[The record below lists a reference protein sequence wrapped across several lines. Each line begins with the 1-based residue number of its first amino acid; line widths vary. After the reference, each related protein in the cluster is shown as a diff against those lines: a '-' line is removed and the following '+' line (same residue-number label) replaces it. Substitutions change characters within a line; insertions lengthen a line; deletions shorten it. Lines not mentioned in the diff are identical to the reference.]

1 MLQINVGY
9 AENGKRLDRFLFSVF
24 PDIPGAAFFK
34 AFKKKDVKVN
44 GKRAREDILV
54 AEGDVVL
61 VYLPSESIPGRER
74 PDAGNGSDERERPG
88 ADNKPDEREQPG
100 ANSAP
105 TGREREGSRNA
116 EGVRRGR
123 SPVLPADFKPEIA
136 YEDDALL
143 IVVKPQG
150 VLVQEAMPDS
160 VSGQG
165 MASQVDTGFDD
176 AVRAWWSETRS
187 GLPDGF
193 PTLCHRL
200 DRNTGGLLMF
210 AKSTEALQA
219 VTQKLKS
226 HQIRKHYQC
235 LVAGTPAPPVAE
247 VKAWLEKDASKGRA
261 YIHETPK
268 ANAVPIC
275 TRYRTL
281 SSDGSISRLEVE
293 IITGR
298 THQIRAQLARLGH
311 PILGDSKYGSNA
323 VNRRHHIH
331 RQALW
336 SCRLD
341 FLFPAAGPLS
351 CVAGRTVECTDIPWE
366 VEIGTESHD

>member
-9 AENGKRLDRFLFSVF
+9 AENGKRLDRFLFSTF
-24 PDIPGAAFFK
+24 PEIPGAVFFK

-44 GKRAREDILV
+44 GKRVREDILV
-54 AEGDVVL
+54 AEGDIVQ
-61 VYLPSESIPGRER
+61 VYLPSGSIPEHER
-74 PDAGNGSDERERPG
+74 PAAGNGSG
-88 ADNKPDEREQPG
+88 EREQPE
-100 ANSAP
+100 AASVLN
-105 TGREREGSRNA
+105 GREREGSRNG
-116 EGVRRGR
+116 EDLRRGR
-123 SPVLPADFKPEIA
+123 FPALPADFLPEIA

-150 VLVQEAMPDS
+150 ILVQGAMPDS
-160 VSGQG
+160 DSGQG
-165 MASQVDTGFDD
+165 RASQEDAGFDD
-176 AVRAWWSETRS
+176 AIRAWWSENRPA
-187 GLPDGF
+187 LPAGF
-193 PTLCHRL
+193 PALCHRL

-210 AKSTEALQA
+210 AKSSEALQA
-219 VTQKLKS
+219 VMQKLKS

-235 LVAGTPAPPVAE
+235 LVAGKPDPPVAE
-247 VKAWLEKDASKGRA
+247 VKAWLEKDASKGRV

-281 SSDGSISRLEVE
+281 SSDGSVSRLEVE

-341 FLFPAAGPLS
+341 FLFPSAGPLS
-351 CVAGRTVECTDIPWE
+351 DVAGRTVEYKDIPWDMD
-366 VEIGTESHD
+366 IGKRSDEPDPENQTP

>member
-1 MLQINVGY
+1 MLQIKVGY
-9 AENGKRLDRFLFSVF
+9 AENGKRLDRFLFSAF

-61 VYLPSESIPGRER
+61 VYLPPESQAGHER
-74 PDAGNGSDERERPG
+74 PWED
-88 ADNKPDEREQPG
+88 
-100 ANSAP
+100 SAP
-105 TGREREGSRNA
+105 RERE
-116 EGVRRGR
+116 
-123 SPVLPADFKPEIA
+123 LPENDDAPDASAPPEIA

-150 VLVQEAMPDS
+150 LLVQEAMPGS
-160 VSGQG
+160 GRGQG
-165 MASQVDTGFDD
+165 KSPHDDAGFDD
-176 AVRAWWSETRS
+176 SVRAWWSENRS
-187 GLPDGF
+187 ALSAGF

-210 AKSTEALQA
+210 AKSAEALQE
-219 VTQKLKS
+219 VDRKLKS

-235 LVAGTPAPPVAE
+235 LVAGTPDPPVAE
-247 VKAWLEKDASKGRA
+247 VKAWLEKDASKGRV

-281 SSDGSISRLEVE
+281 SSNGGVSRLEVE

-351 CVAGRTVECTDIPWE
+351 DVAGRTVEYMDIPWDMD
-366 VEIGTESHD
+366 IGTRSDESDPVNQTE